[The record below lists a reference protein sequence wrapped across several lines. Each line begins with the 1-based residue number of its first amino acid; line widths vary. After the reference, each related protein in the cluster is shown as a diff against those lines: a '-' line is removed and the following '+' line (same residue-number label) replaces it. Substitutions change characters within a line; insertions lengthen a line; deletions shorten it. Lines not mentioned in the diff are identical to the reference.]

1 MLLND
6 CHINLNQLI
15 PGYPELSKLM
25 LVLGCIL
32 SFTGC
37 VSVDTY
43 QKMYLNDRD
52 MNLELPSVQAFEV
65 DFQSFREGASGAN
78 GGKTGG
84 GCGCN

>member
-1 MLLND
+1 MPLNKR
-6 CHINLNQLI
+6 HMHLNRLI
-15 PGYPELSKLM
+15 PLFTGLLM
-25 LVLGCIL
+25 PILFWGFIL

-43 QKMYLNDRD
+43 QRMYLSDPD
-52 MNLELPSVQAFEV
+52 MSLELPLVQSFEV